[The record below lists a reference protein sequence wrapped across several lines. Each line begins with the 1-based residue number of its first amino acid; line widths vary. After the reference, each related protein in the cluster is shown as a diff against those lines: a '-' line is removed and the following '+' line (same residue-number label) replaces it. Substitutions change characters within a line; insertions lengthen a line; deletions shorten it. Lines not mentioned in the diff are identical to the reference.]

1 MSCNINRLDILKNC
15 VRVVSKTGVNF
26 RGKCL
31 MSILNRDVVVVI
43 KFVTSCITAGFLI
56 FFISALSGEDLFKN
70 QKSIGELDGLLTEIA
85 TELNDGIDRRIK
97 LLGEIPEVNPYR
109 KFYCAE
115 LAKEIHEIS
124 YVTEKQKIAFDAF
137 NVRDFEHKAKRL
149 VSYSATADLKSL
161 LDEMEIVKRELK
173 NSANLID
180 KKRQKLIRQRTAYI
194 VLFFV
199 LWLAVYF
206 YYGRGILR

>member
-1 MSCNINRLDILKNC
+1 
-15 VRVVSKTGVNF
+15 
-26 RGKCL
+26 

-56 FFISALSGEDLFKN
+56 FFISALSGEDLFKS
-70 QKSIGELDGLLTEIA
+70 QESIEELDGLLSEISS
-85 TELNDGIDRRIK
+85 ELDEGINRRIK
-97 LLGEIPEVNPYR
+97 QLGEIPEVNPYR
-109 KFYCAE
+109 RFYCAE

-137 NVRDFEHKAKRL
+137 NVRDFEHKSQRL
-149 VSYSATADLKSL
+149 VSYSKTSDLKSL